1 MSRSIYVL
9 EQKKRKIG
17 IPLQT
22 PVFLYKSG
30 HYFCN
35 VHVLTECH
43 LQRQESTIISVIKR
57 GETTWLHPY
66 GQVKISLKDIED
78 SCFFEVNTK
87 YISSSELKISEFS
100 RVRSTS
106 ENFDVFNSRDEI
118 YLVFAEKRQIFFLF
132 YTIHGHFPIHKAGGE
147 NSKTKNF

>member
-1 MSRSIYVL
+1 ML
-9 EQKKRKIG
+9 EPPRRGGSSESFYLCFGAKIRKIG

-57 GETTWLHPY
+57 RETTGYILM
-66 GQVKISLKDIED
+66 VKLKGGVTNVPTHGFSLN
-78 SCFFEVNTK
+78 FTNT
-87 YISSSELKISEFS
+87 
-100 RVRSTS
+100 
-106 ENFDVFNSRDEI
+106 
-118 YLVFAEKRQIFFLF
+118 
-132 YTIHGHFPIHKAGGE
+132 
-147 NSKTKNF
+147 